1 MNDNSINALI
11 NNYCNRRE
19 FVKDALTGIG
29 TVAFGSFIMI
39 NQSSCS
45 DSGPMAPT
53 DSNGETSITVDL
65 SLSEN
70 SGLLTGGGAL
80 ALAANE
86 LDSSGMLLY
95 RQSASTVKV
104 YSRNCTHAGCTIEGF
119 SSVGIS
125 SCLCHGSKFDTNGN
139 VTNGPATNPLKQYS
153 ATIAGNMVTIYP

>member
-1 MNDNSINALI
+1 MNDNNINALI

-29 TVAFGSFIMI
+29 TVAFGSFIII

-45 DSGPMAPT
+45 DSGPTAPS
-53 DSNGETSITVDL
+53 DNNGETSITVDL

-70 SGLLTGGGAL
+70 SALLTVGGTL
-80 ALAANE
+80 ALSDNE
-86 LDSSGMLLY
+86 LDNSGMLLY
-95 RQSASTVKV
+95 RKSESIVKV
-104 YSRNCTHAGCTIEGF
+104 YSRNCTHAGCPIEGF
-119 SSVGIS
+119 SSAGIS

>member
-45 DSGPMAPT
+45 DSGPTAPS
-53 DSNGETSITVDL
+53 DNNGETSITVDL

-70 SGLLTGGGAL
+70 SGLLTVGGAL

-95 RQSASTVKV
+95 RQSESTVKV
-104 YSRNCTHAGCTIEGF
+104 YSRNCTHAGCPIGAF
-119 SSVGIS
+119 SSSGIS
-125 SCLCHGSKFDTNGN
+125 SCQCHGSRFDTNGN
-139 VTNGPATNPLKQYS
+139 VVTGPAAIPLNQYS
-153 ATIAGNMVTIYP
+153 AAISEDIVTITL

>member
-45 DSGPMAPT
+45 DSGPTAPT

-70 SGLLTGGGAL
+70 SGLLTVGGAL

-95 RQSASTVKV
+95 RQSESTVKV
-104 YSRNCTHAGCTIEGF
+104 YSRNCTHAGCTIGSF
-119 SSVGIS
+119 QNGTSTCPCHDSQFNTSGSV
-125 SCLCHGSKFDTNGN
+125 
-139 VTNGPATNPLKQYS
+139 VNGPAVNPLQQYS
-153 ATIAGNMVTIYP
+153 ATIVGNIVTISL

>member
-29 TVAFGSFIMI
+29 TVAFGSFIII

-45 DSGPMAPT
+45 DSGPTAPT
-53 DSNGETSITVDL
+53 DNNGETSITVDL

-70 SGLLTGGGAL
+70 SGLLTVGGAL

-95 RQSASTVKV
+95 RQSESTVKV
-104 YSRNCTHAGCTIEGF
+104 YSRNCTHAGCTIGGF
-119 SSVGIS
+119 SSSGIS
-125 SCLCHGSKFDTNGN
+125 SCQCHGSMFDTNGN
-139 VTNGPATNPLKQYS
+139 VINGPAAIPLNQYS
-153 ATIAGNMVTIYP
+153 ATISEDIVTITL

>member
-45 DSGPMAPT
+45 SNPTAPNNSDVT
-53 DSNGETSITVDL
+53 ITLDL

-70 SGLLTGGGAL
+70 SALLTVGGAL

-95 RQSASTVKV
+95 RQSESTVKV
-104 YSRNCTHAGCTIEGF
+104 YSRNCTHAGCPIGVF
-119 SSVGIS
+119 SSSGIS
-125 SCLCHGSKFDTNGN
+125 SCQCHGSRFDTNGN
-139 VTNGPATNPLKQYS
+139 VVTGPAAIPLNQYS
-153 ATIAGNMVTIYP
+153 AAISEDIVTITL

>member
-1 MNDNSINALI
+1 MNDNNINALI

-29 TVAFGSFIMI
+29 TVALGSFIMI

-45 DSGPMAPT
+45 DSRPTAPT
-53 DSNGETSITVDL
+53 DSNGETSITIDL

-70 SGLLTGGGAL
+70 SALLTVGGAL
-80 ALAANE
+80 ALTGNE
-86 LDSSGMLLY
+86 LDSTGMLLY
-95 RQSASTVKV
+95 RQGESTVKV

-153 ATIAGNMVTIYP
+153 ATIEGNMVTIYP

>member
-1 MNDNSINALI
+1 MNDNNINVLI

-29 TVAFGSFIMI
+29 TVAFGSFIMV

-45 DSGPMAPT
+45 DNGPMATT
-53 DSNGETSITVDL
+53 DNNDETSITVDL
-65 SLSEN
+65 SLPEN
-70 SGLLTGGGAL
+70 SALLTVGGAL
-80 ALAANE
+80 ALTGNE
-86 LDSSGMLLY
+86 LDSSGMLLF
-95 RQSASTVKV
+95 RQSESIVKV

-125 SCLCHGSKFDTNGN
+125 SCLCHGSKYDTNGN

-153 ATIAGNMVTIYP
+153 ATIEGNMVTIYP

>member
-45 DSGPMAPT
+45 EGSPTAPN
-53 DSNGETSITVDL
+53 DSNGETSITIDL

-70 SGLLTGGGAL
+70 NSLLTVGGAL

-86 LDSSGMLLY
+86 LDTSGMLLY
-95 RQSASTVKV
+95 RQSESTVKV
-104 YSRNCTHAGCTIEGF
+104 YSRNCTHAGCTIGVF
-119 SSVGIS
+119 SSSGIS
-125 SCLCHGSKFDTNGN
+125 SCQCHGSMFDTNGN
-139 VTNGPATNPLKQYS
+139 VINGPAAIPLNQYS
-153 ATIAGNMVTIYP
+153 ATISEDIVTITL

>member
-1 MNDNSINALI
+1 MNDNSIETLI

-29 TVAFGSFIMI
+29 TIAFGSFIMI

-45 DSGPMAPT
+45 DNGPTAPT
-53 DSNGETSITVDL
+53 DNNGETTITVDL

-70 SGLLTGGGAL
+70 SVLLTVGGAL
-80 ALAANE
+80 ALTGNE
-86 LDSSGMLLY
+86 LDSTGMLLY

>member
-1 MNDNSINALI
+1 MNDNNINALI

-29 TVAFGSFIMI
+29 TVALGSFIMI

-45 DSGPMAPT
+45 DGSPT
-53 DSNGETSITVDL
+53 SSNDNNGEASITVDL
-65 SLSEN
+65 ALSEN
-70 SGLLTGGGAL
+70 NALLTVGGAL
-80 ALAANE
+80 ALTGNE
-86 LDSSGMLLY
+86 LDSTGMLLY

-139 VTNGPATNPLKQYS
+139 VTNGPATNPLKQYL
-153 ATIAGNMVTIYP
+153 ATIEGNIVTIYP

>member
-45 DSGPMAPT
+45 SNPTAPNNSDVT
-53 DSNGETSITVDL
+53 ITLDL

-70 SGLLTGGGAL
+70 SALLTVGGAL

-95 RQSASTVKV
+95 RQSESTVKV
-104 YSRNCTHAGCTIEGF
+104 YSRNCTHAGCPIGAF
-119 SSVGIS
+119 SSSGIS
-125 SCLCHGSKFDTNGN
+125 SCQCHGSRFDTNGN
-139 VTNGPATNPLKQYS
+139 VVTGPAAIPLNQYS
-153 ATIAGNMVTIYP
+153 AAISEDIVTITL